1 MFSVLKKLNLF
12 EIAISKN
19 KNFRNKNT
27 KTNNSS
33 AAPAYKK
40 LLTEQYLVHDA
51 NETELIRC
59 VFIEHKA
66 NKMLIK
72 KWLTKQE

>member
-19 KNFRNKNT
+19 KNFQNKNT

-33 AAPAYKK
+33 ATPAYKK

-59 VFIEHKA
+59 VFIEHKDL
-66 NKMLIK
+66 LIK
-72 KWLTKQE
+72 C